1 MVDSISGGA
10 NVAIALQQQ
19 KLSQQIDIAVLNKVK
34 DVQEQQGQSALK
46 LLDSAKIT
54 QGIDVHAWTDNAKI
68 VWNTELLTVTFGY
81 SE

>member
-46 LLDSAKIT
+46 LLDPAKIT
-54 QGIDVHAWTDNAKI
+54 QGIDVHA
-68 VWNTELLTVTFGY
+68 
-81 SE
+81 